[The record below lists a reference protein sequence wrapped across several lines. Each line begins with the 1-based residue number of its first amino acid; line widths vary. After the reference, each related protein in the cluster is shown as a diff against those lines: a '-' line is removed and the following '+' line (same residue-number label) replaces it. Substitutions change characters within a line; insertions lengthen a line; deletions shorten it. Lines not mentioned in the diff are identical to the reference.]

1 MLLLLI
7 LGLHI
12 SLLILFLLGGPWIGK
27 SVRLS
32 FPTDRDFDARVKKL
46 VSNTRKVLT
55 ENSCSTVIRLGY
67 SAIDFVTRPAKGIET
82 FFMAEPN
89 QSSPD
94 PNSQKRRRVDH
105 SAKMKPQQ
113 IKPIGIEAF
122 LSTSKN
128 KSSSKYIAKNSKQT
142 IDNSESRCDIADAV
156 KNASVVSESPEA
168 QQKEKSLTDEE
179 IAKQLQSA
187 YDKEIR
193 TNNTLASIQPK
204 PEIDRDE
211 AMAIKLQ
218 STYDREHSVLSCVEK
233 YSIGN
238 KSKKIGQIKSQKGIN
253 KKSKIDSYFTFKK

>member
-1 MLLLLI
+1 
-7 LGLHI
+7 
-12 SLLILFLLGGPWIGK
+12 
-27 SVRLS
+27 
-32 FPTDRDFDARVKKL
+32 
-46 VSNTRKVLT
+46 
-55 ENSCSTVIRLGY
+55 
-67 SAIDFVTRPAKGIET
+67 
-82 FFMAEPN
+82 
-89 QSSPD
+89 
-94 PNSQKRRRVDH
+94 
-105 SAKMKPQQ
+105 MKPQQ